1 MKGVF
6 CLAGLTLLSYLAEA
20 QLECNVQGECAGQL
34 VEFLEDD
41 DPVR

>member
-1 MKGVF
+1 MRVV
-6 CLAGLTLLSYLAEA
+6 LYLVGLTLLAYLAKA

-34 VEFLEDD
+34 VGFLEDD

>member
-1 MKGVF
+1 MKGVSF
-6 CLAGLTLLSYLAEA
+6 LAGLTLLAYLAEA

-34 VEFLEDD
+34 VGFLEDD